1 MYARGER
8 GSRTCNVSY
17 GYAQV
22 RQQRQTGDGP
32 GYLES
37 VREQR
42 EGIFRKER
50 VGPSLTRRAV
60 GVCVNCN

>member
-17 GYAQV
+17 GYAKV
-22 RQQRQTGDGP
+22 RQRQTGDGP

-42 EGIFRKER
+42 EEIFRKER
-50 VGPSLTRRAV
+50 VGPSLTRRA
-60 GVCVNCN
+60 GGCMCKL